1 MKNTRKGIRSIISL
15 QKPTNDSFKII
26 SLQDHSVGDLQTIT
40 NTFKSFFSSVAA
52 EVQSEVPFSYK
63 GFLNIYHRPSKT
75 RFSSQNCTKQE
86 IIEIILN
93 FKPKSGR
100 TKQHS

>member
-52 EVQSEVPFSYK
+52 EVQSEVPFLYK
-63 GFLNIYHRPSKT
+63 GFLNIYRRPSKT
-75 RFSSQNCTKQE
+75 RFSSQIVQNK
-86 IIEIILN
+86 
-93 FKPKSGR
+93 K
-100 TKQHS
+100 